1 MTQRTANVLYLIA
14 ALLTVAAAFISWQLS
29 KK

>member
-1 MTQRTANVLYLIA
+1 MTQRTANLLYLLA
-14 ALLTVAAAFISWQLS
+14 ALLTVSAAFISWSLS